1 MYSNLS
7 ICRTT
12 FVLCFTKNF
21 SSHKIVTD
29 YVSTLRTQLGR
40 HDVLLL
46 DVTFVAPSGVTV
58 TPPLCSP
65 KKVF

>member
-1 MYSNLS
+1 MSNN
-7 ICRTT
+7 ICSLLHQK
-12 FVLCFTKNF
+12 FLL
-21 SSHKIVTD
+21 SHKIVTD